1 MLTHP
6 IAGPGA
12 PLARAVLAC
21 AVLALIA
28 ACHGRG
34 PSPASAA
41 TAAPAAAGSDAPAS
55 GVAWIEG
62 DMDAALA
69 QARRERRPLLVYWGA
84 AWCPPCQQLKATVFQ
99 RRDFIERS
107 RQFVAVHLD
116 GDDAGAQKWG
126 ETLRVQGYPTLLVL
140 DPAGRE
146 TQRIA
151 GGMDLERFAR
161 VLELALADLQP
172 IDSLLARAR
181 AGKPLPPGA
190 CRRLAWNGWR
200 LDVLETGELAA
211 RAADLERAAHECTAR
226 AAPDATRLVLYAA
239 LLQSTA
245 EAPAIAGGA
254 APSATLVR
262 QVDAV
267 SDVLHLHRH
276 DAELADALI
285 ALNADFFRAAAR
297 AAPEHD
303 ALRDAYLE
311 AMQAAARD
319 AHLAVADQLAAV
331 AHGLVAAKLL
341 SPGQVIPAALAT
353 AARERTA
360 AELARQWTPD
370 ERSGIFNAAL
380 NVYDALGD
388 AQAGYDTARA
398 ELAVA
403 REPYYVKSDL
413 GDLAEQLGRGDEA
426 LRWYAEGYAESVG
439 TATRFQWGQDY
450 ASALLRLAPKDAKR
464 IREVTLA
471 VLGELDG
478 PDRIYRRARLRL
490 ETLGHD
496 LEAWNAAAGGRHADV
511 LEALRTRMR
520 AICTHLPAA
529 EPAHASCMAFL
540 APAG

>member
-1 MLTHP
+1 
-6 IAGPGA
+6 
-12 PLARAVLAC
+12 VL
-21 AVLALIA
+21 LA
-28 ACHGRG
+28 ACHGAA
-34 PSPASAA
+34 PPPA
-41 TAAPAAAGSDAPAS
+41 TATTKASGAADAAAQGA
-55 GVAWIEG
+55 GIAWIEG

-84 AWCPPCQQLKATVFQ
+84 AWCPPCQQLQATVFQ

-107 RQFVAVHLD
+107 RQFVAIHLD
-116 GDDAGAQKWG
+116 GDGAGAQKWG

-161 VLELALADLQP
+161 VLELALADQQP
-172 IDSLLARAR
+172 VESLLAQAR

-200 LDVLETGELAA
+200 ADVLDPPELAA
-211 RAADLERAAHECTAR
+211 RAADLRRAARDCTLH
-226 AAPDATRLVLYAA
+226 AAPDAPRLDVYAA
-239 LLQSTA
+239 LLQSAA
-245 EAPAIAGGA
+245 ESAALAAGA

-276 DAELADALI
+276 DPALADALI
-285 ALNADFFRAAAR
+285 ALNADFFRAAAG

-331 AHGLVAAKLL
+331 ARGLTAAKLL
-341 SPGQVIPAALAT
+341 SPGQAIPPALAT

-360 AELARQWTPD
+360 AELARAWTPD

-413 GDLAEQLGRGDEA
+413 GDLAEQLGRGEEA
-426 LRWYAEGYAESVG
+426 LRWYAEAYAESVG

-464 IREVTLA
+464 IREVTLG

-490 ETLGHD
+490 EALGRD
-496 LEAWNAAAGGRHADV
+496 LEAWNAAAGGHHADV
-511 LEALRTRMR
+511 LDALRARLR
-520 AICTHLPAA
+520 AICTRVPAA

-540 APAG
+540 APAA